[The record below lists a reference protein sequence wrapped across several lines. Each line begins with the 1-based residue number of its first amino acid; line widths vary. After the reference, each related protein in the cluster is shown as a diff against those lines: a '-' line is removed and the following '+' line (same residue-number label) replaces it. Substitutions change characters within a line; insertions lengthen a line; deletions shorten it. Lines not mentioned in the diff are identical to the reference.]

1 MNREILGVYSSQGGQ
16 GGLWISTGIE
26 QRWEFQ
32 AGQTASAKALGLDNA
47 RPIQQQGIECG

>member
-16 GGLWISTGIE
+16 GGLWISTRIE
-26 QRWEFQ
+26 QIWEFQ

-47 RPIQQQGIECG
+47 RPIQQQGVECG